1 MQQKPEAMEV
11 IKKKAEEMQAELIVA
26 DITQVQNMTQK
37 DGRYAFEWKA
47 PRRNSNEVCIA
58 PDAVKNNIQKEESE
72 KDFLCIPVTLSLCGA
87 FQVEMQSV

>member
-26 DITQVQNMTQK
+26 DITQVQNITQK

-72 KDFLCIPVTLSLCGA
+72 K
-87 FQVEMQSV
+87 